1 MENEQQIIELLKQNQ
16 QLLEKTYKSAEK
28 TRKYFLYTGII
39 TILAFVLPLIALAYY
54 LPSFIS
60 TYTNSLGAGINMQ

>member
-16 QLLEKTYKSAEK
+16 ELLEKTYKSAEK

-39 TILAFVLPLIALAYY
+39 TILAFVLPLIGLAYY
-54 LPSFIS
+54 LPTFIK
-60 TYTNSLGAGINMQ
+60 TYTDSLGGNITM